1 MSLDFLPPFCLW
13 LEPIWTHDKQGK
25 LFSNSVSIS
34 PKYSNFYKAP
44 RWASCGVHHSAESWK
59 KYLKNRNSAVCI
71 KPWSQT
77 AHCGVRIDIFESLSL
92 LLKRQSGKILL
103 WVNKS
108 IMKEKIWR
116 TIFWFAKPKI
126 LTLWCHAHQ
135 SRIFRT
141 LRSTISDKSKL
152 NLKILYPVHQG
163 PIWVRIMRKME
174 VENLVTHSL

>member
-1 MSLDFLPPFCLW
+1 MINRVNYFRIQFRFRRN
-13 LEPIWTHDKQGK
+13 IQIFIK
-25 LFSNSVSIS
+25 LL
-34 PKYSNFYKAP
+34 
-44 RWASCGVHHSAESWK
+44 GGHHAVCITPQSHEK

-163 PIWVRIMRKME
+163 PIWVRIMKKME
-174 VENLVTHSL
+174 VENLVTHSI